1 MSTRDIFPVI
11 TCEIKQQSRSW
22 IFRFFALFSLV
33 GIVSCHVYWQGQ
45 GGVNWKMVAL
55 PCSMPLVNAYL
66 YSVMQSLFLAV
77 MMSEIPRR
85 LSRPGALESLQAR
98 PAGNTAF
105 YWGIV
110 TGNLVLFG
118 LVNVTVISLSIFLV
132 NLTSLAPVG
141 WGYYLFYLLT
151 LNLPSWL
158 FVAGFSLWVSS
169 VSGSRYLA
177 ISLAVAW
184 LIGSLF
190 WLPYFQHGTL
200 DYTGSGV
207 PNLFSWLVGHVNLS
221 RYLLHRSIYTLVG
234 LGFLAWGVKYMR
246 RLPNRSS
253 TRNLHASGGILLV
266 LAGLGCGV
274 LLEYSHYRDRS
285 VRSEYRSSFER
296 NWREE
301 TCRVRRHAIRL
312 RQTGKGLKAESDLLV
327 YNPGKRD
334 LNRIV
339 LFLNPGLRVLS
350 VKSGDNALSHDRDGQ
365 FVLIDRSLAP
375 GDTLS
380 LRLAYEGKI
389 DDRYCDLHLSSE
401 EHEDVFHGDRFFPT
415 GRRGAFTGKNF
426 LLLTPAC
433 TWYPVAIPPVN
444 PFMPLATGRDF
455 TLFTLIVENPS
466 QQTILSQGVP
476 ERLKNGI
483 RFTSRNPLNGISLYG
498 ANVKNYNLPVDKTF
512 GFHVNLTGWG
522 ERLKMIFSGTSR
534 DAFSRL
540 CKNPPVYW
548 YDYRNFLSMSWYEPG
563 WPYLYLSEVPVSFH
577 LSSHEGKSSGGL
589 VEPGMVFFHER
600 GFDLDMTGIMKA
612 GKVKTGEDFLSACDG
627 LYSRLIN
634 GVIRQRGSHPLLNLG
649 RQKVKVTYVAD
660 SRVVTLGACRN
671 AWVYSLKYPFM
682 GKVFERLGGQTR
694 VVNKSQSISGMI
706 FAGQKSFHDYFTGR
720 TLLDFLSDSGSERGI
735 RNQVFYMK
743 TQDLLI
749 RLTLHVPGRELR
761 YCLDS
766 LYRHARGEMDYDSLL
781 ERWGTRW
788 GFDMNRLVEDW
799 MATRHEQYFK
809 TRDEV
814 VLYDPVTGLSK
825 LEGKIMNAGKT
836 GGVVSIEYGSVAE
849 IDRVSC
855 YIGPGEVKSFSFV
868 MSGDSFHLNTWL
880 STNRP
885 SFFRFP
891 ARKNREDGE
900 PWELG
905 GEWRTIPVE
914 EFLASE
920 NENEHVVDDQD
931 AGFELVDGNL
941 TWFQKWFRK
950 APRVRNFQDGETS
963 RWEQVITMEA
973 EGDSI
978 RGCYCIGGGEGKSTA
993 TWRVNLPEAGRYR
1006 VVAKVYKKLLVPG
1019 FAPPGGVVNH
1029 YTVFHGDKKE
1039 EVAVDLDIAIPK
1051 RVGSP
1056 GWASLGEYDFPAGEA
1071 RVVLSD
1077 KDLQKRK
1084 DVAIVADAV
1093 KWIKID

>member
-1 MSTRDIFPVI
+1 MN
-11 TCEIKQQSRSW
+11 TCLSFHVAVYEIKQQSRSW
-22 IFRFFALFSLV
+22 IFRFFVLFSLI
-33 GIVSCHVYWQGQ
+33 GIVSCHVCWQGQ
-45 GGVNWKMVAL
+45 GGVNWKMMAL

-66 YSVMQSLFLAV
+66 YGVIQSLFLAV
-77 MMSEIPRR
+77 MMADIPRR

-98 PAGNTAF
+98 PAGNTIF

-110 TGNLVLFG
+110 TGNLVLFC
-118 LVNVTVISLSIFLV
+118 LVNVVVILLSVLVV

-151 LNLPSWL
+151 LNFPSWL
-158 FVAGFSLWVSS
+158 LVAGLSLWISS
-169 VSGSRYLA
+169 VSGSRFLS
-177 ISLAVAW
+177 ISLVVAW
-184 LIGSLF
+184 LIGGLF
-190 WLPYFQHGTL
+190 WLPYFQHGTF

-207 PNLFSWLVGHVNLS
+207 PNLFSGLVGHVNLS
-221 RYLLHRSIYTLVG
+221 RYFLHRSIYTLVG

-253 TRNLHASGGILLV
+253 TRKCYASGGILLV

-285 VRSEYRSSFER
+285 TREDYRSSFER

-301 TCRVRRHAIRL
+301 TCRVRKHDIRL

-350 VKSGDNALSHDRDGQ
+350 VKSGENALSHDRDGQ

-380 LRLAYEGKI
+380 LRLAYEGRI

-415 GRRGAFTGKNF
+415 GRRGAFVEHNF
-426 LLLTPAC
+426 LLLTPASG
-433 TWYPVAIPPVN
+433 WYPVAIPPVN
-444 PFMPLATGRDF
+444 PLMPLATGRDF
-455 TLFTLIVENPS
+455 TRFSLVVESPL
-466 QQTILSQGVP
+466 QKTVISQGVP
-476 ERLKNGI
+476 GKTGDEI

-498 ANVKNYNLPVDKTF
+498 ANVNNYNLPVDKTF
-512 GFHVNLTGWG
+512 GFQVNLTGWG
-522 ERLKMIFSGTSR
+522 DRLRSIFSGASR
-534 DAFSRL
+534 EAFSRL
-540 CKNPPVYW
+540 CKNPPMYW

-600 GFDLDMTGIMKA
+600 GFNLDMTDVMKA
-612 GKVKTGEDFLSACDG
+612 GKVKTGEDFLSACDD
-627 LYSRLIN
+627 LHSRLIN
-634 GVIRQRGSHPLLNLG
+634 GVIRQRGSHPLLDLG

-660 SRVVTLGACRN
+660 SPVRTLGAESN
-671 AWVYSLKYPFM
+671 VWVYSLKYPFM
-682 GKVFERLGGQTR
+682 GKVFGRLERQTR
-694 VVNKSQSISGMI
+694 VMNKSQSISGMI

-720 TLLDFLSDSGSERGI
+720 TLLDLLSDSGSERGI
-735 RNQVFYMK
+735 RNQVFHMK

-749 RLTLHVPGRELR
+749 RLTLRVPERELR

-766 LYRHARGEMDYDSLL
+766 LYRHARGEIDYDSLL

-855 YIGPGEVKSFSFV
+855 YIEPGEVKSFSFV
-868 MSGDSFHLNTWL
+868 VRGDSFHLNTWL

-905 GEWRTIPVE
+905 GEWRSIPVE

-920 NENEHVVDDQD
+920 NKNELVVDDQD

-993 TWRVNLPEAGRYR
+993 TWKINLPEAGRYR
-1006 VVAKVYKKLLVPG
+1006 VVAKVYRRSLVRGPIL
-1019 FAPPGGVVNH
+1019 PGGVVYH
-1029 YTVFHGDKKE
+1029 YTVFHGDKTE
-1039 EVAVDLDIAIPK
+1039 DVAVNLDIAIPK
-1051 RVGSP
+1051 RISSRD
-1056 GWASLGEYDFPAGEA
+1056 WALLGEYDFPAGEA
-1071 RVVLSD
+1071 KVVLSD
-1077 KDLQKRK
+1077 KEVQRRK

-1093 KWIKID
+1093 KWIKIE